1 MSQIQNRKSKITNRK
16 SKMPFHT
23 TDGIRHFRFDI
34 FPAGLVHAVFTR
46 QGGLSPDPW
55 NSLNVGSTVG
65 DEQERVLENRFRSFR
80 ALGRDPYSIFDVWQ
94 VHSADVVIADAPH
107 FSRPPEFK
115 ADAILTDKPEVT
127 LFMRFA
133 DCVPIL
139 LHDPQKNVIGVV
151 HAGWQGTVKK
161 ILRET
166 IRAMQAAYGSKP
178 ADVLAAIGPSI
189 GPDHYEIGP
198 DVIAR
203 VRASFNGDAQA
214 LLPTHEGH
222 VHFDLW
228 AANRLTLE
236 QAGVGQVQVAGLCTA
251 CHLDDWYS
259 HRAEKGRTG
268 RFGALIGLA

>member
-1 MSQIQNRKSKITNRK
+1 
-16 SKMPFHT
+16 MPFHT
-23 TDGIRHFRFDI
+23 SDGIRHFSFDI
-34 FPAGLVHAVFTR
+34 FPPGIVQAVFTR
-46 QGGLSPDPW
+46 QGGLSPEPW

-65 DEQERVLENRFRSFR
+65 DEQERVLENRLRSFR

-94 VHSADVVIADAPH
+94 VHSADVVIAEAPH

-115 ADAILTDKPEVT
+115 ADAILTDKPDVT

-139 LHDPQKNVIGVV
+139 LHDPKKNVVGVV

-166 IRAMQAAYGSKP
+166 LKAMQVTYGSKP

-198 DVIAR
+198 DVIAQ
-203 VRASFNGDAQA
+203 VRASFNGDADA
-214 LLPTHEGH
+214 LLRTHEGH
-222 VHFDLW
+222 VYFDLW

-236 QAGVGQVQVAGLCTA
+236 QAGAGQVQVAALCTA
-251 CHLDDWYS
+251 CHRDDWYS
-259 HRAEKGRTG
+259 HRAEKGKTG
-268 RFGALIGLA
+268 RFGALIGLT

>member
-1 MSQIQNRKSKITNRK
+1 
-16 SKMPFHT
+16 MPFHT
-23 TDGIRHFRFDI
+23 SDGIRHFSFDI
-34 FPAGLVHAVFTR
+34 FPPGIVQAVFTR
-46 QGGLSPDPW
+46 QGGLSPEPW

-65 DEQERVLENRFRSFR
+65 DEQERVLENRLRSFR
-80 ALGRDPYSIFDVWQ
+80 ALRRDPYSIFDVWQ
-94 VHSADVVIADAPH
+94 VHSADVVIAEAPH

-115 ADAILTDKPEVT
+115 ADAILTDKPDVT

-139 LHDPQKNVIGVV
+139 LHDPKKNVVGIV

-166 IRAMQAAYGSKP
+166 LKAMQVTYGSKP

-198 DVIAR
+198 DVIER
-203 VRASFNGDAQA
+203 VRAGFNGDSDT
-214 LLPTHEGH
+214 LLRAHDGR

-236 QAGVGQVQVAGLCTA
+236 QSGVG
-251 CHLDDWYS
+251 H
-259 HRAEKGRTG
+259 
-268 RFGALIGLA
+268 

>member
-1 MSQIQNRKSKITNRK
+1 
-16 SKMPFHT
+16 MPFHT
-23 TDGIRHFRFDI
+23 TDGIRHFSFDI
-34 FPAGLVHAVFTR
+34 FPPGIVQAVFTR
-46 QGGLSPDPW
+46 QGGLSPEPW

-65 DEQERVLENRFRSFR
+65 DEQERVLENRLRSFR
-80 ALGRDPYSIFDVWQ
+80 ALRRDPYSIFDVWQ
-94 VHSADVVIADAPH
+94 VHSADVVIAEAPH

-115 ADAILTDKPEVT
+115 ADAILTDKPDVT

-139 LHDPQKNVIGVV
+139 LHDPKKNVVGVV

-166 IRAMQAAYGSKP
+166 LRAMQVTYGSKP

-198 DVIAR
+198 DVIAQ
-203 VRASFNGDAQA
+203 VRASFNGDADA
-214 LLPTHEGH
+214 LLPTHAGR

-236 QAGVGQVQVAGLCTA
+236 QAGAGQVQVAGLCTA
-251 CHLDDWYS
+251 CHPEDWYS
-259 HRAEKGRTG
+259 HRAEKGKTG
-268 RFGALIGLA
+268 RFGVLIGLG